1 MYKNQKE
8 LEEYTNALF
17 GDKTILLE
25 RNSPILEPLE
35 KDLESYL
42 PLIADEFE
50 SEDMTN
56 LHFIIG
62 AFYSASCEY
71 DMASDTIKRIFNDSL
86 EKELITIEEHSDIL
100 RGYSVHRDL
109 FCGEVDLEDDEDR
122 VAFYVTQA
130 LSRRYFSDVI
140 QGLALTQLK
149 V

>member
-1 MYKNQKE
+1 MNY
-8 LEEYTNALF
+8 EEYTNALF

-25 RNSPILEPLE
+25 RNSSILEPLE

-56 LHFIIG
+56 LHFVIG
-62 AFYSASCEY
+62 ALYSASCEY
-71 DMASDTIKRIFNDSL
+71 DMPVDTIKRIFNDSL
-86 EKELITIEEHSDIL
+86 EKELITIEEHSNIL

-109 FCGEVDLEDDEDR
+109 FCDDVDMEDEEDR

-140 QGLALTQLK
+140 QGLALAQLNT
-149 V
+149 